1 MVLVIGLDML
11 LLVTEQVYSEWRS
24 VRVRA
29 LTWRIFLISGYI
41 IISTKFFNN
50 LFFYGSGVHIIG
62 RQGQYVFFFQN
73 LTLRM

>member
-41 IISTKFFNN
+41 NISINYFND
-50 LFFYGSGVHIIG
+50 LYSC
-62 RQGQYVFFFQN
+62 
-73 LTLRM
+73 